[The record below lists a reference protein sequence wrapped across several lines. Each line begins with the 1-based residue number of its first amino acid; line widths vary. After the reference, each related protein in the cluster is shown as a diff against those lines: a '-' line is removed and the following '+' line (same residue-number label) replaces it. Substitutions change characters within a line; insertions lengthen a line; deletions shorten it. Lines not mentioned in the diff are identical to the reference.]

1 MKKIPRIIYNI
12 IENSASEEG
21 SGANQSKVVFL
32 LFAAIAFAMSVLN
45 AITHKGLLLIATCV
59 FCILC
64 LINWLLVKSSEK
76 NTRLATTIFAIEMG
90 ILFTYFVVTGGTDN
104 FSIIWLLMLPS
115 LGLFFFGPKGGT
127 ALSAAMFVIMV
138 LCFRLP
144 ALQDIVTDYNNT
156 FRTRFPMVYIACFAI
171 AFFLEAVR
179 RFTANSLKEAR
190 EKYEYL
196 YSHDALTGVRSR
208 YSSVDLYRE
217 LCQTSG
223 TIGLAMF
230 DIDHFRDFNTIYGH
244 AGGDKV
250 LVHIANTLVDISAK
264 AGGVVYRWGG
274 EEFLIFYNNGAL
286 AADNAWEINKS
297 VESTPFEID
306 GVERHVTISGGV
318 YEIGGL
324 TAHRKGFATVVEA
337 ADENL
342 YAAKNSGRNKIVVTR
357 EKDA

>member
-1 MKKIPRIIYNI
+1 MKTLRKNIYKI
-12 IENSASEEG
+12 IENSASEEN
-21 SGANQSKVVFL
+21 SGASQSRVVFM
-32 LFAAIAFAMSVLN
+32 LFAVIAFVMSVLN
-45 AITHKGLLLIATCV
+45 VITHKGLLLIATSV
-59 FCILC
+59 FCVLC
-64 LINWLLVKSSEK
+64 LIDWTLVKVSEK
-76 NTRLATTIFAIEMG
+76 NNRLATTIFAVEMG

-115 LGLFFFGPKGGT
+115 LGLFFFGPKGGS
-127 ALSAAMFVIMV
+127 ALSAAMLVIMV
-138 LCFRLP
+138 ICFRLP
-144 ALQDIVTDYNNT
+144 ALQNIVTDYNDT
-156 FRTRFPMVYIACFAI
+156 FRTRFPIVYIACFAM

-217 LCQTSG
+217 LCKTSG

-286 AADNAWEINKS
+286 AADNAWEINKT
-297 VESTPFEID
+297 VAETPFEID
-306 GVERHVTISGGV
+306 GVDRHVTISGGV
-318 YEIGGL
+318 YEVGGL
-324 TAHRKGFATVVEA
+324 IAYGKGFATVVEA

-342 YAAKNSGRNKIVVTR
+342 YAAKNGGRNRIVVTR
-357 EKDA
+357 EIDA